1 MIKYVI
7 VPIVEGYGEWDAVPI
22 LLQRWLHSRRYHNI
36 EVHEDGP
43 VRASGRGAITVAHDE
58 KNELGMEYYIE
69 KALLREPQPDAIL
82 ILLDA
87 DEDCPREL
95 AASLLARARA
105 LVPPDYPI
113 GVVIAKRE
121 YEAWFLAA
129 FPSTRFRQALTV
141 LGTRLNFRL
150 ARQSLPR
157 GMDVEEIAD
166 CKKEVAKLLGL
177 KKYKETLHQPALT
190 QLLPFTRGATRGMTQ
205 RSRSFRKLLKE
216 LHELLVRARQRRY
229 LSEREQKLRNSI
241 PPDKRPLSKNSIIL
255 HEKKG
260 GIRYRARRDRGPDG
274 RDARPAPPAGTS
286 NPAPRTSPRSSSVT
300 CPQDSSTFRANRI
313 KASSFG
319 STDVPSRLSRSCSAV
334 NPTMR
339 HPSSFWSDG

>member
-1 MIKYVI
+1 MVKYVI

-22 LLQRWLHSRRYHNI
+22 LLQRWLHFRRYHNI

-58 KNELGMEYYIE
+58 KNELGIEYYIG

-87 DEDCPREL
+87 DEDCPRKL
-95 AASLLARARA
+95 SPSLLARARA

-113 GVVIAKRE
+113 GVVIARRE

-141 LGTRLNFRL
+141 LGKKQGFRL
-150 ARQSLPR
+150 TRQSLPP
-157 GMDVEEIAD
+157 GMAVEEIAD

-177 KKYKETLHQPALT
+177 KKYKETIHQSALT
-190 QLLPFTRGATRGMTQ
+190 RLLPFTRGTMRGMTQ

-216 LHELLVRARQRRY
+216 LHELLVRARRRRS
-229 LSEREQKLRNSI
+229 LSEREQKSRDSN
-241 PPDKRPLSKNSIIL
+241 PPDKRP
-255 HEKKG
+255 
-260 GIRYRARRDRGPDG
+260 
-274 RDARPAPPAGTS
+274 
-286 NPAPRTSPRSSSVT
+286 
-300 CPQDSSTFRANRI
+300 
-313 KASSFG
+313 
-319 STDVPSRLSRSCSAV
+319 
-334 NPTMR
+334 
-339 HPSSFWSDG
+339 